1 MSPRRI
7 VFLLIAFVAAGIAV
21 VGVRLATQR
30 PAPVE
35 APPQVVAAPEKP
47 ATMVLVARGDLKVGQ
62 FIRPDSVR
70 WQAWPDDGVS
80 PAYLLKSQHP
90 DQEEFYGG
98 VVRSAL
104 GDGEPLTLNRVLR
117 KSDFGFLASVLE
129 PGKRAITVNLT
140 ASSGVSGLIFPG
152 DRIDLLATMTLIDP
166 EGKDKI
172 DHHATETVLP
182 NLKVLALDQ
191 RLDPQGLSSK
201 EAKDAQIAKTATL
214 EVTPK
219 QAEIIAV
226 VSEVARLSLS
236 LRSLG
241 TDGSPDQDVASN
253 DGDPNQSNDPTYTFD
268 SDATKLIQP
277 PGVHS
282 HGPKVIVYRGATGTE
297 VEFVTAGGSGGM
309 QTPPPKSPNDEDH

>member
-21 VGVRLATQR
+21 VGIRLATQR

-35 APPQVVAAPEKP
+35 PPPQVVVAPEKP
-47 ATMVLVARGDLKVGQ
+47 ATMILVARGDLKVGQ

-70 WQAWPDDGVS
+70 WQAWPDDAVA
-80 PAYLLKSQHP
+80 PAYLLKAQH
-90 DQEEFYGG
+90 DEQEFYGA
-98 VVRSAL
+98 VVRSSL
-104 GDGEPLTLNRVLR
+104 GDGEPLTLNRILR
-117 KSDFGFLASVLE
+117 PGDVGFLAAVLQ

-152 DRIDLLATMTLIDP
+152 DHVDLLATLTLTDP
-166 EGKDKI
+166 EGKEKI
-172 DHHATETVLP
+172 DHHAAETVLP

-219 QAEIIAV
+219 EAEIIAV
-226 VSEVARLSLS
+226 VSEIGRLSLT

-241 TDGSPDQDVASN
+241 IDGSPDEDVATN
-253 DGDPNQSNDPTYTFD
+253 DGDPNQGNNPTYTFD
-268 SDATKLIQP
+268 SEATKLIQA
-277 PGVHS
+277 PGAHA
-282 HGPKVIVYRGATGTE
+282 HGPKVMVYRGGTGAE
-297 VEFVTAGGSGGM
+297 VDLIAGGGGSGGM
-309 QTPPPKSPNDEDH
+309 QTPRPKSPNDEDH